1 MEITAFSL
9 PKSAKPINAVC
20 RQNIELLKVERS
32 GASSKYEA
40 LKVKGHSVVLIGW
53 IRNNRMEQYES
64 KYLIIATEIVF
75 CGCLFIACLRLF

>member
-40 LKVKGHSVVLIGW
+40 LKVKGHSVVLIG
-53 IRNNRMEQYES
+53 
-64 KYLIIATEIVF
+64 
-75 CGCLFIACLRLF
+75 